1 MKKFAKWMLT
11 CDFNRVLATQNIGFT
26 LIIASLIIATPIQF
40 LRSWIPLAIC
50 MFFLVIGLV
59 LWLLGMLWQEI
70 RERIEDLWQSN

>member
-1 MKKFAKWMLT
+1 MKKFVKWMLT
-11 CDFNRVLATQNIGFT
+11 CDFDRVLATQNIGFT

-40 LRSWIPLAIC
+40 LRSWIPLAVC

>member
-1 MKKFAKWMLT
+1 MKKFVKWMLT

-59 LWLLGMLWQEI
+59 FWLLGMLWQEI
-70 RERIEDLWQSN
+70 RERTEDLWQNS